1 MPHDPSPTLRRTAL
15 ILPLLAALTAGVPA
29 LDAWA
34 AGVDTGAVAQAV
46 DRLQQAATGQ
56 SEAIEDVLQ
65 RFQRLH
71 ATDPSDPVLR
81 AYLGA
86 ATSMR
91 ATTTWMPWKKMQH
104 AEDGLA
110 LIDKAL
116 AQLGPAHDAPLHRG
130 VPAVL
135 EARFVAAGTFLS
147 LPSLFN
153 RAERGRQQL
162 DAVLK
167 SPLLAT
173 APAPFQAAV
182 WLRAAQQAE
191 QDGQSAMRRQWL
203 QKVAASGAPQ
213 AGQARRQLEAM

>member
-34 AGVDTGAVAQAV
+34 AGVDAGAVAQAV

-135 EARFVAAGTFLS
+135 ETRFVAANTMLS
-147 LPSLFN
+147 LPSMFN
-153 RAERGRQQL
+153 RQERGRKL
-162 DAVLK
+162 LEDVRT
-167 SPLLAT
+167 SPLLQQS
-173 APAPFQAAV
+173 PAPFQAV
-182 WLRAAQQAE
+182 
-191 QDGQSAMRRQWL
+191 
-203 QKVAASGAPQ
+203 V
-213 AGQARRQLEAM
+213 ARRVAQLSAQGN